1 MTVAVI
7 HSLLLLLQVADGF
20 HVHLLRLGQHRR
32 LASKESSRSTIGT
45 SARFFDKDV
54 SNHYRTQVDISE
66 CVVEAENLMN
76 QHEMAECTQRQLS
89 YAPPYLAS
97 PAAAQDLEGSGLRGK
112 IKDETLVESLAADVA
127 NIYLSWFVALASAI
141 KVVNTAASK
150 KRDEAFPRPWL
161 EASIASTAAAGR
173 ILFF

>member
-1 MTVAVI
+1 MTVAVV

-66 CVVEAENLMN
+66 CVVPL
-76 QHEMAECTQRQLS
+76 CRPP
-89 YAPPYLAS
+89 APWPGREFAQGHAS
-97 PAAAQDLEGSGLRGK
+97 PLGPPQANATDPPRGGSRG
-112 IKDETLVESLAADVA
+112 
-127 NIYLSWFVALASAI
+127 SARGARA
-141 KVVNTAASK
+141 VG
-150 KRDEAFPRPWL
+150 PRPR
-161 EASIASTAAAGR
+161 SYFG
-173 ILFF
+173 